1 MAALIGTNIAVVLV
15 CVAAAAIDRLPTDD
29 EGFLRRGAIEVEAA
43 GLDGRRHSTNR
54 RIQRGTAMEN
64 LVRME
69 SLAEAAEVVRDG
81 AQFIFSE
88 ATGKVES
95 VPFSQLD
102 RQGQMELLAYGV
114 DWTEYV
120 NCGMEPI
127 ECDRIVMNAV
137 DGKPQERWLEPI
149 ANEEQWIAEHRATMH
164 EEMDKIRT
172 SVAERESRSSPTF
185 AQLLESFASPE
196 PACVEINHARE
207 R

>member
-1 MAALIGTNIAVVLV
+1 
-15 CVAAAAIDRLPTDD
+15 
-29 EGFLRRGAIEVEAA
+29 
-43 GLDGRRHSTNR
+43 
-54 RIQRGTAMEN
+54 MENN

-69 SLAEAAEVVRDG
+69 VLAEAAEVVRDG
-81 AQFIFSE
+81 ARLIFSE

-102 RQGQMELLAYGV
+102 REGKMELLAHGI

-137 DGKPQERWLEPI
+137 DGKPQEQWLEPI
-149 ANEEQWIAEHRATMH
+149 ANEEQWIAERRATMQG
-164 EEMDKIRT
+164 ETDKVRAAI
-172 SVAERESRSSPTF
+172 AERESRLNPTF
-185 AQLLESFASPE
+185 VQLLESFASPE
-196 PACVEINHARE
+196 PACVEINHGRE

>member
-1 MAALIGTNIAVVLV
+1 M
-15 CVAAAAIDRLPTDD
+15 
-29 EGFLRRGAIEVEAA
+29 EA
-43 GLDGRRHSTNR
+43 
-54 RIQRGTAMEN
+54 
-64 LVRME
+64 
-69 SLAEAAEVVRDG
+69 LAEVAEVMRDG
-81 AQFIFSE
+81 AQLIFSE
-88 ATGKVES
+88 ATGKVEN
-95 VPFSQLD
+95 VPFSELD
-102 RQGQMELLAYGV
+102 REGKMELLAYGI

-149 ANEEQWIAEHRATMH
+149 ANEEQWIAEQDAKMQ

-172 SVAERESRSSPTF
+172 SIAERESRSSPTF

-196 PACVEINHARE
+196 PPCVEIDHGRE